1 MSEPEIT
8 RVDYN
13 AVQLHQTVKADPQP
27 FKMCCPACGRDND
40 MVSAVAQSGAP
51 PPEKNDA
58 AICFGCA
65 SILIF
70 DGDPL
75 TLRFPTVAEQDIY
88 DNPEVALARMAVI
101 QLRVEHAKAE
111 P

>member
-13 AVQLHQTVKADPQP
+13 AVQLHQTFTAPQP
-27 FKMCCPACGRDND
+27 FKMSCPACGREND
-40 MVSAVAQSGAP
+40 MLSAVASNDVI
-51 PPEKNDA
+51 PPEKGDA
-58 AICFGCA
+58 ALCFGCA

-75 TLRFPTVAEQDIY
+75 NLRFPTTEEEDVYLSRAIAVARI
-88 DNPEVALARMAVI
+88 AVI
-101 QLRVEHAKAE
+101 QLRVEHAKAK